1 VQDHAVKW
9 DARFEFECKM
19 NANASNGVLN
29 SCLLRISVRKE
40 AQGGRS
46 SVKLGF
52 VDLDLAEFAGAGLT
66 NKRCLLEAYS
76 NTHHRSD
83 NSTLKV
89 SIEMT
94 LLHGDPLFKRPS
106 RASSSFYAPL
116 PTQGTSATVPSDPTT
131 PLDESHPQSLSG
143 SSTKESITDGVIV
156 EDGVM
161 LPPPATLHNSAKAV
175 PPPPNQYDIGHSRNS
190 SQQSKASF
198 GSGYGSLST
207 HSRQGSSEVENRVDA
222 TRVNPEDIIQELVAT
237 NLTQTALAE
246 DESHDD
252 DVGLEIYVGR
262 DGTATLGSR
271 SGTNE
276 RRRRPVPAG
285 LVESGVH

>member
-1 VQDHAVKW
+1 
-9 DARFEFECKM
+9 
-19 NANASNGVLN
+19 
-29 SCLLRISVRKE
+29 
-40 AQGGRS
+40 
-46 SVKLGF
+46 VKLGF

-66 NKRCLLEAYS
+66 HKRSLLEGYS

-116 PTQGTSATVPSDPTT
+116 PTQGTSATVPSDPGT
-131 PLDESHPQSLSG
+131 PIDESHPQSLSG
-143 SSTKESITDGVIV
+143 SSTKESFTDAVTV

-161 LPPPATLHNSAKAV
+161 LPPCVGILPLPGTPLNSAKTV
-175 PPPPNQYDIGHSRNS
+175 PPPNTNNTNHHDPSHSRNS
-190 SQQSKASF
+190 SQQSKGSFAS

-246 DESHDD
+246 EESHDD

-285 LVESGVH
+285 LVQSGVH